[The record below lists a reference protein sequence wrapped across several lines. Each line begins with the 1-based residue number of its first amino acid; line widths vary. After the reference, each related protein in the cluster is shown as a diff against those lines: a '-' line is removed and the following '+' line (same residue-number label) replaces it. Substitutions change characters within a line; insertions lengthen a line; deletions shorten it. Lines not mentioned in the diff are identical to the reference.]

1 MGRTPLSILRAV
13 SGQSGPFRWI
23 FSGSIRVPRQT
34 KRIPVFGSAPE
45 CDDAVLTLSGAAMNS
60 SDDDFDTDH
69 PFDEDDT
76 SLEAQVWQLLLL
88 INPGDDDAALQQ
100 FAGYSDAVG
109 DTHDDDIDVAQVVG
123 EVADWRS
130 TFHVDAEDTHA
141 LVQAIDE
148 LGARWNLAID
158 WNGDPDDD
166 DFHAHVDAAELLA
179 IAYDNLAPHGY
190 TLWLRETDDDS
201 LAGWITLSRDVEPM
215 RELARELG
223 VHLRLGSEA
232 G

>member
-1 MGRTPLSILRAV
+1 
-13 SGQSGPFRWI
+13 
-23 FSGSIRVPRQT
+23 
-34 KRIPVFGSAPE
+34 
-45 CDDAVLTLSGAAMNS
+45 MNS

-76 SLEAQVWQLLLL
+76 SLDAQVWQLLLL

-100 FAGYSDAVG
+100 FAGYRDAVG
-109 DTHDDDIDVAQVVG
+109 DTHEDEIDVAQVVG
-123 EVADWRS
+123 QVADWRS

-148 LGARWNLAID
+148 LAARWNLVID
-158 WNGDPDDD
+158 WNGDPGDD
-166 DFHAHVDAAELLA
+166 DFHTHVDAEELLA

-190 TLWLRETDDDS
+190 TLWLRDTDDES
-201 LAGWITLSRDVEPM
+201 FAGWMTLSRDVEPM